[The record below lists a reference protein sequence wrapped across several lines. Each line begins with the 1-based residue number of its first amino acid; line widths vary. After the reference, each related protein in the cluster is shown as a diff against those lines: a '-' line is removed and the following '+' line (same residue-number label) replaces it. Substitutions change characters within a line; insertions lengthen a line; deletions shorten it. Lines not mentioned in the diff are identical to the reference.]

1 MAYNEEIVGLFLLI
15 LYSIIL
21 INLLN
26 YKWYT
31 VNMTIKTQL
40 RG

>member
-15 LYSIIL
+15 LYSVIL

-26 YKWYT
+26 YKCYA